1 MINDISL
8 QIMSVIIIMMMMMIM
23 MVIIIMI
30 IITLKMIFMIKKLND
45 CYNDNAD
52 NDYNDSENEIDIHI

>member
-1 MINDISL
+1 
-8 QIMSVIIIMMMMMIM
+8 

-30 IITLKMIFMIKKLND
+30 IITLKIIFMIKKLND

>member
-1 MINDISL
+1 MIL
-8 QIMSVIIIMMMMMIM
+8 AVQIMSV
-23 MVIIIMI
+23 I